1 MRTLPLASLL
11 LTVLHGLVFPHAAI
25 GAGGRLQADGAELVL
40 SLDDGR
46 ILRREA
52 LIGIRLVLA
61 DQDGE
66 NQVRIDGVEEDKT
79 ATGGPLLLYRLSI
92 HSPDGKENGPFCLP
106 DLQGRRA
113 GFPMPDGSG
122 GFRFTCTSGAEGKCV
137 RMGYR
142 PWESGKGVPLR
153 ELYMACVHMLRANYG
168 GDDQPTTRD
177 GTSVDVFDRF
187 GIQKSEKADG
197 MQFEAAW
204 GPDGAVC
211 VAHPRIAQ
219 NITLEQLAERHPR
232 LAGRLG
238 PKNCSLETMQ
248 PEPRALLFNNSFP

>member
-1 MRTLPLASLL
+1 MRTLGPAFLL
-11 LTVLHGLVFPHAAI
+11 LVVLHGLVFPRAAA
-25 GAGGRLQADGAELVL
+25 GAGGRLQADGPELVL

-46 ILRREA
+46 VLRREA
-52 LIGIRLVLA
+52 LIGVRLVLA
-61 DQDGE
+61 DPGGE
-66 NQVRIDGVEEDKT
+66 TQVRIDGVEEDNA

-92 HSPDGKENGPFCLP
+92 HSPGRGEIGPFCQP
-106 DLQGRRA
+106 DPQGRQA
-113 GFPMPDGSG
+113 GFPMPDGAG

-142 PWESGKGVPLR
+142 PWESSENLPLQ
-153 ELYMACVHMLRANYG
+153 ELHRACVHMLRADYG
-168 GDDQPTTRD
+168 GDDRPSTRD

-187 GIQKSEKADG
+187 GIQQSERADD
-197 MQFEAAW
+197 MRFEAAW

-219 NITLEQLAERHPR
+219 NVTLEQLAARYPR
-232 LAGRLG
+232 LADRLG

-248 PEPRALLFNNSFP
+248 AEPRALLFNHSFP